1 VTDYDRRAF
10 LQRATAAGLT
20 LSSASA
26 LLSACGGIDSEG
38 GDKGTDAK
46 STPEAVKHA
55 KTAITAL
62 TISNWPL
69 YIDKKTVKQFDAKHG
84 GKTEYN
90 EDVNDNEEFFG
101 KVRQQLA
108 DGQDIGR
115 DIMVLTDWMAARC
128 VRLEYLEPL
137 DKANIPNAKNLQ
149 PGLADPTWDPGR
161 RYSLPWQSG
170 MTAIGYNKKKTGR
183 ELKSM
188 NDYFDPAFKGRVSL
202 FTDARDSA
210 NAILLRDGKKPEDA
224 TIDDVLAAIEEI
236 DKASRSGQIRRF
248 TGNDYTTD
256 LTKGNLWVAMA
267 YSGDMIQLKADN
279 PDLEFVIPEEG
290 ATIWTDNMLMPAN
303 AQHYY
308 AAETFMD
315 FVYDPKIAAQI
326 AAYVNYVTP
335 VVGAKE
341 ELAKSDPETAE
352 NQLIFP
358 NEETLANLHPYVDL
372 NEDEERQ
379 MNEAMQAVVGA

>member
-1 VTDYDRRAF
+1 VTELDRRQF
-10 LQRATAAGLT
+10 LQRAMASGLT

-26 LLSACGGIDSEG
+26 LLAACGGIESESNNKPG
-38 GDKGTDAK
+38 ASK
-46 STPEAVKHA
+46 TPASAKHA

-69 YIDKKTVKQFDAKHG
+69 YIDKKTVKLFDKEYG
-84 GKTEYN
+84 GKTKYT

-101 KVRQQLA
+101 KVRQQLSQ
-108 DGQDIGR
+108 GRDIGR
-115 DIMVLTDWMAARC
+115 DIMVLTDWMAART
-128 VRLEYLEPL
+128 VRLGYDEPL

-149 PGLADPTWDPGR
+149 PSLQNPQWDPGR
-161 RYSLPWQSG
+161 KYSMPWQSG

-183 ELKSM
+183 EINSIKDL
-188 NDYFDPAFKGRVSL
+188 FDPKFKGRVSL
-202 FTDARDSA
+202 LSDAREVA
-210 NAILLRDGKKPEDA
+210 NLIILRDGKKPEDA
-224 TIDDVLAAIEEI
+224 GIDEVLAAIEEV
-236 DKASRSGQIRRF
+236 DKINRTGQIRRF

-256 LTKGNLWVAMA
+256 LTKGNLWLAHA
-267 YSGDMIQLKADN
+267 YSGDLIQLQADN
-279 PDLEFVIPEEG
+279 PDLDFVIPEEG
-290 ATIWTDNMLMPAN
+290 ATLWTDNMLMPKH

-308 AAETFMD
+308 AAETWINY
-315 FVYDPKIAAQI
+315 VYRPDVAARI

-341 ELAKSDPETAE
+341 ELAKSDPKLAE

-358 NEETLANLHPYVDL
+358 TDETLAKLHPYVNL

>member
-1 VTDYDRRAF
+1 MTELDRRAF
-10 LQRATAAGLT
+10 LQRATAMGLT

-26 LLSACGGIDSEG
+26 LLSACGGIEGEG
-38 GDKGTDAK
+38 GDKPSAK

-69 YIDKKTVKQFDAKHG
+69 YIDKKTIKEFDEETG
-84 GKTEYN
+84 GKTTYK

-108 DGQDIGR
+108 KGQDIGR
-115 DIMVLTDWMAARC
+115 DIMVLTDWMAARN
-128 VRLEYLEPL
+128 VRLGYLEPL
-137 DKANIPNAKNLQ
+137 DKANIPNIKNLQ

-170 MTAIGYNKKKTGR
+170 MTAIGYNKAKTGR
-183 ELKSM
+183 EITSM
-188 NDYFDPAFKGRVSL
+188 ADFFDPEFKGRVSL
-202 FTDARDSA
+202 LSDAREA
-210 NAILLRDGKKPEDA
+210 VNVVLLRDGKKPEDA
-224 TIDDVLAAIEEI
+224 KIDDVLAAIEEI
-236 DKASRSGQIRRF
+236 DEANRSGQIRRF

-256 LTKGNLWVAMA
+256 LTKGNLWIANA
-267 YSGDMIQLKADN
+267 YSGDMIQLQADN
-279 PDLEFVIPEEG
+279 PDLDFVIPEEG
-290 ATIWTDNMLMPAN
+290 ATLWTDNMLMPKN

-308 AAETFMD
+308 AAETFMNY
-315 FVYDPKIAAQI
+315 VYDPANAAQI

-341 ELAKSDPETAE
+341 ELAKTDPETAE

-358 NEETLANLHPYVDL
+358 SDETLAQLHPYVDL
-372 NEDEERQ
+372 TEDEERQ